1 MKVSN
6 RSFVTFPTKF
16 LRFRFQKVPSAYI
29 GISFLIGSSLTTA
42 YAAGSSSDS
51 SDNQI
56 VLITAAISTAIAAV
70 INAFANRQKAGKEM
84 LESATATQTAVFD
97 MLQKQT
103 SSLQT
108 QVEDLQKDR
117 DFYRE
122 QNEKSSRQIESL
134 IEENKEL
141 TAEIRAISR
150 SYTVNRA

>member
-1 MKVSN
+1 
-6 RSFVTFPTKF
+6 
-16 LRFRFQKVPSAYI
+16 
-29 GISFLIGSSLTTA
+29 
-42 YAAGSSSDS
+42 
-51 SDNQI
+51 
-56 VLITAAISTAIAAV
+56 
-70 INAFANRQKAGKEM
+70 
-84 LESATATQTAVFD
+84 

-150 SYTVNRA
+150 SYTVNRT